1 MDFKLNKKM
10 DSILIEYE
18 KALIN
23 LSLSHQKLKSMIADD
38 FIEYGKNGHVYDQKD
53 IFEWLDSNPKR
64 KIKAFNFNLKFL
76 GDNIALLTYISEE
89 LDNNN
94 HALQVNRTSIWIN
107 RNNQWQMT
115 FHQGTIKNVT

>member
-1 MDFKLNKKM
+1 M

-64 KIKAFNFNLKFL
+64 NMQAFNFNLKFL
-76 GDNIALLTYISEE
+76 SDNIALLTYISEE

-107 RNNQWQMT
+107 RNNQWQMA